1 MIHSL
6 DTVPVALMDRIDPHV
21 LRGPLGIGPASF
33 ADGNPR
39 WLGFRKLR
47 RPLPVSHAVPQIVKM
62 RRRNLRQVGILA
74 LAEDLPLPFY
84 DSAGRRPTELL
95 VSPIHF
101 DQQLQI
107 LTRVFD
113 RKSLPWTAPHGEFA
127 SGVVAPDQ
135 ARNLRHAQPA
145 QLAEQGSHPTALL
158 LAQSE
163 VLLLHQRGHD
173 PLVNSAPALA
183 GKIDLRTGLKEII
196 NPIQRQRFRIL
207 HQNLHPPHSVA
218 RFRFQD
224 HPALETKSISGSSR
238 IGQFSAEDSASRVLQ
253 SNSVFQRVI
262 WIVLDSVGIGAMPD
276 AAAFHDPAGAD
287 TLGNIARLRGRA
299 LPTPAGVG
307 PENINRLAGIAPAAS
322 PEGAYG
328 RCALASPGKDTT
340 TGHWEMV
347 GIHLDR
353 PFPLY
358 PNGFPREV
366 LD

>member
-1 MIHSL
+1 MIDEFRTVIRVQFQDTKRELVEDGLQHRQQLFLIDAPDAADHLPLRHFIDRIQMIHSL

-21 LRGPLGIGPASF
+21 PRGPLGIGPASF

-145 QLAEQGSHPTALL
+145 QVAEQGSHPTALL

-207 HQNLHPPHSVA
+207 HQNLHPPHSMA

-238 IGQFSAEDSASRVLQ
+238 IGQFCAASSPRMGLQ
-253 SNSVFQRVI
+253 YKSRS
-262 WIVLDSVGIGAMPD
+262 L
-276 AAAFHDPAGAD
+276 
-287 TLGNIARLRGRA
+287 TLFYLPERA
-299 LPTPAGVG
+299 WG
-307 PENINRLAGIAPAAS
+307 PEWKNRRRTYKIA
-322 PEGAYG
+322 
-328 RCALASPGKDTT
+328 
-340 TGHWEMV
+340 
-347 GIHLDR
+347 
-353 PFPLY
+353 F
-358 PNGFPREV
+358 
-366 LD
+366 